1 MQSIPLFLFILSVT
15 FEILYLV
22 MFILTIKLPGFRFW
36 PPPSS
41 RSWQF
46 FTAWIVAALVAV
58 FFLLLGLLDFNSFF
72 LQSWIRI
79 PISLAL
85 CAISFAFGTWA
96 SLTFGFRTIIGLGEK
111 LILHG
116 PYKYSR
122 NPQYIFDTISI
133 LAYMIFTNSW
143 MVCVIGALGILLNF
157 IAPFTE
163 EPWLEEKF
171 GLEYLEYKQRVPR
184 FISIFKS
191 GHPK

>member
-1 MQSIPLFLFILSVT
+1 MQSIPLFLFILSVA

-22 MFILTIKLPGFRFW
+22 MFILTIKLRGFRFW
-36 PPPSS
+36 PPPSP

-46 FTAWIVAALVAV
+46 FSAWIIAALVAV
-58 FFLLLGLLDFNSFF
+58 FFLFLGFLDFNSFI

-85 CAISFAFGTWA
+85 FIISITIGTWA
-96 SLTFGFRTIIGLGEK
+96 SLTLGFRTMIGLGEK
-111 LILHG
+111 LIFHG

-122 NPQYIFDTISI
+122 NPQYIVDSISI

-143 MVCVIGALGILLNF
+143 MVCVIGILGILLNL

-171 GLEYLEYKQRVPR
+171 GLEYSNYKQCVPR
-184 FISIFKS
+184 FISILKNDHS
-191 GHPK
+191 T